1 MEAPRPANEMQ
12 RLATL
17 HSLDLLDTAPEA
29 EFDEL
34 TALAAQICNVPVALV
49 SLVDENRQW
58 FKSKIGLDVDETS
71 REMAF
76 CAHSILKPDEIMEIP
91 DARQDKRFADNPLVT
106 EDPKIRFYAG
116 APLTASNGHTLGT
129 LCVLDYSPRTLSKS
143 QKTALEILRLLIMR
157 QIELRHSYKTL
168 QDSQGMLSDK
178 NNQLEAGG

>member
-1 MEAPRPANEMQ
+1 MEAPRPDNEMQ

-49 SLVDENRQW
+49 SLVDESRQW
-58 FKSKIGLDVDETS
+58 FKSKVGLDVDETS

-76 CAHSILKPDEIMEIP
+76 CAHSILKPNEIMEIS
-91 DARQDKRFADNPLVT
+91 DARQDKRFANNPLVT

-116 APLTASNGHTLGT
+116 APLTTSSGHIENPSREYFRFNPQP
-129 LCVLDYSPRTLSKS
+129 D
-143 QKTALEILRLLIMR
+143 LL
-157 QIELRHSYKTL
+157 L
-168 QDSQGMLSDK
+168 Q
-178 NNQLEAGG
+178 

>member
-17 HSLDLLDTAPEA
+17 HSLDLLDTEPEV

-58 FKSKIGLDVDETS
+58 FKSKVGLDVDETS

-91 DARQDKRFADNPLVT
+91 DARQDQAFR
-106 EDPKIRFYAG
+106 RQSAG
-116 APLTASNGHTLGT
+116 H
-129 LCVLDYSPRTLSKS
+129 
-143 QKTALEILRLLIMR
+143 
-157 QIELRHSYKTL
+157 
-168 QDSQGMLSDK
+168 
-178 NNQLEAGG
+178 